1 MDDDKSPKYRRYA
14 LKLLRVTVYAF
25 IAIFLFW
32 QIWRVR
38 HGLGG
43 SLGSVGWSSIGLAT
57 VFAVIG
63 AFPGFFGW
71 RLLLASTG
79 VRLALSDAAWIFFLS
94 GVTLYLPGAAWPAV
108 TQAALAKKVAAP
120 ATRLLAA
127 GLAGMVLTALSGAL
141 VGLLALP
148 RLGAHDPKWWLMLPI
163 LLCVGVV
170 MFTPRLLRRLLSLG
184 QRLFRRGGPEITL
197 PAGKTLMKAIAFYV
211 LGWCCTGM
219 HATIIAIALG
229 APPVS
234 AMTLGLGGFALSTV
248 TGAMSPAPG
257 GIGIREA
264 VLGLTL
270 GVLFGGP
277 DLVTLLF
284 LSRSVTTLGH
294 VAATLGVLGLLTGI
308 RHVKSRSQKENSSEA
323 LPES

>member
-1 MDDDKSPKYRRYA
+1 MDKSSKARRYA
-14 LKLLRVTVYAF
+14 LKLLRATVCLL
-25 IAIFLFW
+25 IVVFLFW

-43 SLGSVGWSSIGLAT
+43 SLDSVGWSSIGLAT
-57 VFAVIG
+57 VFAVLG

-79 VRLALSDAAWIFFLS
+79 VRLTLSEAAWIYFLS

-108 TQAALAKKVAAP
+108 TQAALAKRVAAP

-163 LLCVGVV
+163 LLCAGVV

-184 QRLFRRGGPEITL
+184 QRLLRRGGHEITL
-197 PAGKTLMKAIAFYV
+197 PAGKTLMRAIALYV
-211 LGWCCTGM
+211 LGWGCTGM
-219 HATIIAIALG
+219 HAAIIAIALG
-229 APPVS
+229 APPIS

-248 TGAMSPAPG
+248 AGALSPAPG

-284 LSRSVTTLGH
+284 LSRSITTLGH
-294 VAATLGVLGLLTGI
+294 VAATLGVLGLLAGI
-308 RHVKSRSQKENSSEA
+308 RYVKSRSHKNKPSEA

>member
-1 MDDDKSPKYRRYA
+1 MAESPKRYA
-14 LKLLRVTVYAF
+14 LKLLRAAVYVS
-25 IAIFLFW
+25 IVVFLFW

-57 VFAVIG
+57 LFAVLG

-71 RLLLASTG
+71 RLLLAGTG
-79 VRLALSDAAWIFFLS
+79 VRLALADAAWIYFLS

-108 TQAALAKKVAAP
+108 TQAALAKKVDAP
-120 ATRLLAA
+120 AARLLAA

-148 RLGAHDPKWWLMLPI
+148 RLGAHDPLWWLMLPV
-163 LLCVGVV
+163 LLCAVVV
-170 MFTPRLLRRLLSLG
+170 MLTPRLLRRLLGLG
-184 QRLFRRGGPEITL
+184 QRLFRRGGQDITL
-197 PAGKTLMKAIAFYV
+197 PAGGTLVRAIGLYV
-211 LGWCCTGM
+211 LGWFCTGM

-229 APPVS
+229 APPIS
-234 AMTLGLGGFALSTV
+234 AIALGLGGFALSTV
-248 TGAMSPAPG
+248 VGAVSPAPG
-257 GIGIREA
+257 GIGVREA

-270 GVLFGGP
+270 GVLFRGP

-284 LSRSVTTLGH
+284 LSRSITTLGH
-294 VAATLGVLGLLTGI
+294 VAATLGVLGLLAGV
-308 RHVKSRSQKENSSEA
+308 RHTRSRSPKEKPAEA